1 MACTHPALILQPWE
15 TYKPNTSIDLTR
27 HHEPKVLLDKLAYW
41 TVKSLRAPTDIF
53 FQVSPEF
60 FFPRIASPV
69 FLEQSTLH
77 PCRSPIKQD
86 D

>member
-1 MACTHPALILQPWE
+1 MISIGVSRVLILQPWE
-15 TYKPNTSIDLTR
+15 TYKPDTSIDLTR

-60 FFPRIASPV
+60 FSLASHLPSSWSRAPCTHVDPR
-69 FLEQSTLH
+69 
-77 PCRSPIKQD
+77 
-86 D
+86 